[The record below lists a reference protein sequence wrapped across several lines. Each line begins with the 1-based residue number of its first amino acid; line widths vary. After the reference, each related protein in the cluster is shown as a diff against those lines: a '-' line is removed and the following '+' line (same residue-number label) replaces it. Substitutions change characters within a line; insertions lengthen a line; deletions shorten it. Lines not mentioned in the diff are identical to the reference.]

1 MAQGG
6 KVNTTPNPFREH
18 YNPDPV
24 DIHPRLC
31 LCDMV
36 LIWMSGV
43 SIGLVIGLI
52 ATGN

>member
-1 MAQGG
+1 MNQ
-6 KVNTTPNPFREH
+6 FREH

-24 DIHPRLC
+24 NIHPRLC
-31 LCDMV
+31 FSDLMLV
-36 LIWMSGV
+36 WLSGV

>member
-6 KVNTTPNPFREH
+6 KENTTPNPFREH

-24 DIHPRLC
+24 EIHPRLC
-31 LCDMV
+31 LSDMV
-36 LIWMSGV
+36 MIWLSGV
-43 SIGLVIGLI
+43 SVGIVCTLI